1 MTLLEAAAAIAGV
14 AFVVALAAT
23 PAARSLAFA
32 LGVVDKPNPR
42 KVHAVPTPMLGGL
55 AVLAGL
61 IAGLAL
67 GVHYRLLELEFAPFR
82 GIAIG
87 AVMVV
92 LLGVIDDK
100 FGVTPKWK
108 LVGQALGAL
117 LLVLHEV
124 KLTIFLRENVI
135 TTILTVIWIV
145 GITNSFNL
153 LDNMN
158 GLSSGVG
165 IIASFAFAWVAYEQN
180 DWFTLVIASA
190 LFGSAL
196 GFLPHNF
203 PGARIFLGDA
213 GSMLIGFTL
222 AAVSVQGIYLQNTQL
237 LHLPVITPLLILG
250 VPLFDT
256 LSVIVIRMAR
266 GLPIF
271 QADKNHFSHRL
282 VDLGMTQ
289 PQAVGVIWLVAVAVA
304 IPATLLSHVDRHEA
318 ILLLVQEVILFVIIV
333 ALMRAGILRGAERDK
348 GLPPPGHEEDRER

>member
-1 MTLLEAAAAIAGV
+1 MEAAAAIAGV
-14 AFVVALAAT
+14 SAAVTLATT
-23 PAARSLAFA
+23 PGSRALAFA

-42 KVHAVPTPMLGGL
+42 KVHAVATPMLGGL
-55 AVLAGL
+55 SVLLGL

-67 GVHYRLLELEFAPFR
+67 GVHYGLLDLSYAPFR

-87 AVMVV
+87 AVLVTA
-92 LLGVIDDK
+92 LGVVDDR
-100 FGVTPKWK
+100 FGVAPKWK
-108 LVGQALGAL
+108 LVGQAFCAVILIM
-117 LLVLHEV
+117 HEV
-124 KLTIFLRENVI
+124 KLAIFIRENLV
-135 TTILTVIWIV
+135 TTILTIIWIV
-145 GITNSFNL
+145 GITNAFNL

-165 IIASFAFAWVAYEQN
+165 AIASLAFAWVAYEQN
-180 DWFTLVIASA
+180 DWFVLVLASA
-190 LFGSAL
+190 LFGGVM

-222 AAVSVQGIYLQNTQL
+222 AAISVQGIYLQNTQL
-237 LHLPVITPLLILG
+237 NHLPVITPILILG

-256 LSVIVIRMAR
+256 LSVIVIRLVR

-289 PQAVGVIWLVAVAVA
+289 TQAVGVIWLVAIAVA

-318 ILLLVQEVILFVIIV
+318 LMLLVQQVILFVIIV
-333 ALMRAGILRGAERDK
+333 ALMRAGMVRSEERDK

>member
-1 MTLLEAAAAIAGV
+1 MEAASSIAGV
-14 AFVVALAAT
+14 GALVTLAAT
-23 PAARSLAFA
+23 PVARALAFR
-32 LGVVDKPNPR
+32 LDVVDRPDPTR
-42 KVHAVPTPMLGGL
+42 KVHPVVTPMFGGL

-61 IAGLAL
+61 VAALAL
-67 GVHYRLLELEFAPFR
+67 GIHYRLLDLGYLPFR

-92 LLGVIDDK
+92 LLGVLDDK

-108 LVGQALGAL
+108 LVGQAIGAVI
-117 LLVLHEV
+117 LVMHEV
-124 KLTIFLRENVI
+124 KLSIFLRENLL
-135 TTILTVIWIV
+135 TTVLTVVWIV
-145 GITNSFNL
+145 GITNAFNL

-165 IIASFAFAWVAYEQN
+165 AIASFAFAWVAFEQN

-190 LFGSAL
+190 LCGAVL

-256 LSVIVIRMAR
+256 FSVIVIRLAR

-271 QADKNHFSHRL
+271 RADKNHFSHRL

-289 PQAVGVIWLVAVAVA
+289 PQAVGVIWLVALAVA

-318 ILLLVQEVILFVIIV
+318 FMLLLQEVILFVIIV
-333 ALMRAGILRGAERDK
+333 ALMRAGMVRGEERDR
-348 GLPPPGHEEDRER
+348 GLPPPGHEADRER